1 MIFIFP
7 SMSSIPSLSRR
18 ERQILDILFSHDGA
32 TVATVRQ
39 ELPEAPTDMA
49 VRRLLHILEEK
60 GHVKRRKA
68 ARGFL
73 YVPRQSKRLAGA
85 RALQHVLD
93 TFFEGAVDQAVATHL
108 MKKNSKITPEQV
120 AMLQQ
125 LIQEAEQKG
134 R

>member
-1 MIFIFP
+1 
-7 SMSSIPSLSRR
+7 MSSIPSLSRR
-18 ERQILDILFSHDGA
+18 ERQILDILYAHDGA
-32 TVATVRQ
+32 TVATVQR

-60 GHVKRRKA
+60 GHVKRKREG
-68 ARGFL
+68 RGFL
-73 YVPRQSKRLAGA
+73 YLPKQPKKQAGA

-108 MKKNSKITPEQV
+108 LKKNAKIDPDQIEQ
-120 AMLQQ
+120 LQN
-125 LIQEAEQKG
+125 LIQAAENEG